1 MNTSESM
8 NATASEAWPRWL
20 PLNPDKLPPID
31 SHIAIYIALAALSS
45 SYITSLLTSY
55 FFGVKVPFVGYR
67 SLLEPTWF
75 VRLRFVWAG
84 GSIINEGYKKFKSS
98 IFQVRKLGT
107 DIVIIPPNYIDEVRK
122 LSQDNTRSV
131 EPFINDFAG
140 EYTRGMVFLQSD
152 LQNRVIQ
159 QRLTPKLA
167 SLTTVMKEE
176 LDLALSVE
184 MPDITDGQWVEVDI
198 ASILVR
204 IISRISARVFLGP
217 GDCRNEEWLTT
228 TAEYSESLFITGFI
242 LRVFPHFLRPFVAP
256 LLPSYRTLL
265 RNVSSGRRIIGGVIR
280 SRQVQQD
287 DSNQDILQWMI
298 DAATGDERLPDNL
311 AQRILILSLA
321 SIHTTAMTMTH
332 SMYDLCARPEYFEPL
347 RQEITEVLGGGGWE
361 KTTLN
366 QLHKLDSLLKESQR
380 FNPVFLLTFNRIFH
394 QPLKLSDG
402 TNLPAGTRIAVPSH
416 AMLQDAAHVPGQAAP
431 TEFDAF
437 RYSKIRSDS
446 DFAQKYLFSMTDA
459 SNMAFG
465 YGKYA
470 CPGRFYASNEMKL
483 TLANLLLRY
492 DFKLPDGAG
501 RPRNITIDSD
511 MFPDPRARLYVRK
524 RLPMEE

>member
-1 MNTSESM
+1 M
-8 NATASEAWPRWL
+8 
-20 PLNPDKLPPID
+20 
-31 SHIAIYIALAALSS
+31 
-45 SYITSLLTSY
+45 
-55 FFGVKVPFVGYR
+55 
-67 SLLEPTWF
+67 
-75 VRLRFVWAG
+75 VR
-84 GSIINEGYKKFKSS
+84 GSIISGGYEKFKTS

-159 QRLTPKLA
+159 QKLTPKLA

-176 LDLALSVE
+176 LDLAFSLE
-184 MPDITDGQWVEVDI
+184 LPDLNDDEWVKVDI
-198 ASILVR
+198 AAVFVR

-217 GDCRNEEWLTT
+217 EDCRNEEWLAT
-228 TAEYSESLFITGFI
+228 TAEYSESLFITGFV
-242 LRVFPHFLRPFVAP
+242 LRVFPHFLRPLVAP

-265 RNVSSGRRIIGGVIR
+265 RNVSSGRRIICGIIR
-280 SRQVQQD
+280 SREAQLKA
-287 DSNQDILQWMI
+287 SSGTHQDILQWMM
-298 DAATGDERLPDNL
+298 DSASGREKRPENL
-311 AQRILILSLA
+311 AQRMLILSLA

-332 SMYDLCARPEYFEPL
+332 AMYDLCAHPEYLEPL
-347 RQEITEVLGGGGWE
+347 QEEMNEVLTNGGWQ

-366 QLHKLDSLLKESQR
+366 RLHKLDSFLKESQR
-380 FNPVFLLTFNRIFH
+380 FNPVFLLTFNRIYH
-394 QPLKLSDG
+394 KAMKLSDG
-402 TNLPAGTRIAVPSH
+402 THLPSGTRIAVPSH
-416 AMLQDAAHVPGQAAP
+416 AMLQDPVHVPGQSPP

-437 RYSKIRSDS
+437 RYSKIRETSES
-446 DFAQKYLFSMTDA
+446 AQKFLFSMTDS

-483 TLANLLLRY
+483 VLANLILRY
-492 DFKLPDGAG
+492 EFKLPDGAA

-511 MFPDPRARLYVRK
+511 MFPDPRARLCIRK
-524 RLPMEE
+524 RRLGV